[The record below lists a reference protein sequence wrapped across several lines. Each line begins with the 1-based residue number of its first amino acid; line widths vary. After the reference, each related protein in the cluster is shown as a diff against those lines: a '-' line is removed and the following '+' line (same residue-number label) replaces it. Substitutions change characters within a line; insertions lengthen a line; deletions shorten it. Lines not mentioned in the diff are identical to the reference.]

1 MTPAREF
8 LATGGYLHPVRSW
21 VLPLRDDPATEPPL
35 ELDLVF
41 DGLARDERVMIR
53 SLATP
58 ISPRIRRRGWAAVE
72 ALRAGR
78 SAGANS
84 LPRNLRGSVGDA
96 LREFVSFG
104 LTGQSYIPSSR
115 GVTRERLA
123 EAGAAETKVRG
134 HLVVL
139 QVHVLVRAPDR
150 RRARQRLTRAAAVF
164 DRCAGP
170 FNWLKLRRPWRRRMY
185 IRTIEAARAWRG
197 ASFIA
202 SAAEAAALTGRPL
215 GDLTGL
221 AGPRVWTR
229 RRARRGRVS
238 HDPALFL
245 GQAPDG

>member
-8 LATGGYLHPVRSW
+8 LTTGGYLHPVRSW

-78 SAGANS
+78 SSGRQQPAAESSG
-84 LPRNLRGSVGDA
+84 GSVGDA
-96 LREFVSFG
+96 LREFVTFG

-150 RRARQRLTRAAAVF
+150 RCARQRLT
-164 DRCAGP
+164 AGRSG
-170 FNWLKLRRPWRRRMY
+170 LRSLRR
-185 IRTIEAARAWRG
+185 AVQL
-197 ASFIA
+197 
-202 SAAEAAALTGRPL
+202 AEAAPAVASSYVHPNNRG
-215 GDLTGL
+215 G
-221 AGPRVWTR
+221 TR
-229 RRARRGRVS
+229 LARRLVHRERR
-238 HDPALFL
+238 
-245 GQAPDG
+245 